1 MKDIEIEIEEL
12 STAIESYKDLI
23 GKAYKPFLGDYEFA
37 PIILKMVLPYSIM
50 KSRGKVIV
58 NTRNVYYSP
67 IINEK
72 NILLTEV
79 YTEGNVITPYLLSSE
94 DKAQFNKALNLV
106 MGKEEEIMKDLT
118 NTVKVKLDKV
128 YSMSM
133 YFLASKLKYPE
144 YNSINNY
151 MKNLIDNPET
161 LIRKTIWK
169 KN

>member
-1 MKDIEIEIEEL
+1 
-12 STAIESYKDLI
+12 
-23 GKAYKPFLGDYEFA
+23 
-37 PIILKMVLPYSIM
+37 
-50 KSRGKVIV
+50 
-58 NTRNVYYSP
+58 
-67 IINEK
+67 
-72 NILLTEV
+72 
-79 YTEGNVITPYLLSSE
+79 
-94 DKAQFNKALNLV
+94 

-118 NTVKVKLDKV
+118 NTVKVKLDKM
-128 YSMSM
+128 YAMSM